1 MENKTIYLA
10 IMTHGMSDFE
20 QKSEQVQIK
29 RKSKCRRIEDTYKI
43 EERYEPRNPYIPPE
57 IDYIQFISHAPLG
70 SYNLSC
76 PNDTSKSLSR
86 LEHHISKF
94 NTLHGEELSAK
105 LIELDDEV
113 SPISLRNMNERKELK
128 RKQIDDESLIKH
140 IPDLQKSHRNLTLF
154 NAMASKENIYPYIEY
169 NKSSDFDN
177 KIISKTYSAGEKVD
191 DMYVLSEKGGE
202 LEPNFETGIFKELQS
217 FSLELSRNYNN
228 EQFDGE
234 VSSSIGLFEVFMYLQ
249 EKGYQRII
257 IIDYSCNQGIH
268 KRKQVPRNYVIAAR
282 NNYTNSAKRPRI
294 GGKNSKKKVT
304 RKKSTRK
311 KI

>member
-1 MENKTIYLA
+1 MKNKTIYLA

-29 RKSKCRRIEDTYKI
+29 RKSKYRSFEDTYKI

-86 LEHHISKF
+86 LKHHISELNK
-94 NTLHGEELSAK
+94 LHGEELSAK

-128 RKQIDDESLIKH
+128 RNQIDDESSIKH
-140 IPDLQKSHRNLTLF
+140 RSEVQQSHRNLALF
-154 NAMASKENIYPYIEY
+154 SAMASKENIYPYIEY

-191 DMYVLSEKGGE
+191 DMYVLAQNGGK
-202 LEPNFETGIFKELQS
+202 LEPNFETGIFKELQL
-217 FSLELSRNYNN
+217 FSLELSRNYN

-249 EKGYQRII
+249 EKGYRRII

-282 NNYTNSAKRPRI
+282 NYYTNSKKRPKR
-294 GGKNSKKKVT
+294 GGKNSKKKVI
-304 RKKSTRK
+304 RKKSRRNRL
-311 KI
+311 